1 MTTILI
7 ITDNLPDQINGVVT
21 TFTNLAR
28 IGEAEGFRV
37 VFLTPNDFFYADCP
51 GYNEVKLSIPF
62 FIGSKIE
69 KINPFYLNMNILIG
83 KNVRVML
90 PPLKLLNLIN
100 IFR

>member
-51 GYNEVKLSIPF
+51 GYNEVKLSIP
-62 FIGSKIE
+62 
-69 KINPFYLNMNILIG
+69 
-83 KNVRVML
+83 
-90 PPLKLLNLIN
+90 LKGATGIWTSNFTANSQLSLFAAPTITK
-100 IFR
+100 